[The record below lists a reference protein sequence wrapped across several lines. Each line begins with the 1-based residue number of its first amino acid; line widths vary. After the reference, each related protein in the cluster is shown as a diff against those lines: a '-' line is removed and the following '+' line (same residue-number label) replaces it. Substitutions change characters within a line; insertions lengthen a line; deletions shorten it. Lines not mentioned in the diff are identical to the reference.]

1 MAPIDDTTPG
11 DPNPYQLDDDEPD
24 DDPIEPAEIGDDE
37 PAHDRL
43 PEDPDDDDLSN
54 EAIPD

>member
-11 DPNPYQLDDDEPD
+11 DPNPYQLDDDELD

-43 PEDPDDDDLSN
+43 PEDPD
-54 EAIPD
+54 